1 MTSLYEKIVVG
12 TDGSDAA
19 NTALLHA
26 GELAKATGAQIIH
39 VVMAS
44 HRVERSE
51 VLMAMDELPESW
63 EAKPDLYAG
72 DRYVLAKAEEA
83 LQPFGVP
90 VETHLVSDAP
100 ADALIAIAEQ
110 QGADLIVVGS
120 RGHGAGARLFLGSVS
135 TKVVHHAHDI
145 CTVMVVTCDE

>member
-1 MTSLYEKIVVG
+1 M
-12 TDGSDAA
+12 
-19 NTALLHA
+19 
-26 GELAKATGAQIIH
+26 
-39 VVMAS
+39 
-44 HRVERSE
+44 
-51 VLMAMDELPESW
+51 
-63 EAKPDLYAG
+63 
-72 DRYVLAKAEEA
+72 LAKAEEA